1 MTNKLQYVKHCEI
14 NFIKWDN
21 LINSNKNGRVFN
33 YSWYLNQFCQ
43 WDAIILGDYEA
54 AIPLPISSKWG
65 IKALLQPNFIQQC
78 NWIGELPST
87 NELDKIKTIIKSKFS
102 IVHFNTNLALTSNIR
117 KRDNFILD
125 ILDWNI
131 LEANFNKSLRKN
143 IKKASKRNTINYQA
157 NINQTIKLY
166 RLAYGDMAKHLKAYD
181 FNLLAKLT
189 YKYPES
195 FINIHVMQD
204 EETTASL
211 LFAIGKNRI
220 HYILGAPTKKG
231 RTLNS
236 LSYGLSEVLT
246 KYANKNLILDFEG
259 SSIKSV
265 KDFYLSYGAKN
276 EPFIEATYYSPLI
289 KPLILIYNKFFR
301 SI

>member
-1 MTNKLQYVKHCEI
+1 MSNKLKYIEHREI
-14 NFIKWDN
+14 NFTKWNN
-21 LINSNKNGRVFN
+21 LIDSSKNGRVFN
-33 YSWYLNQFCQ
+33 YSWYLNQFCL

-78 NWIGELPST
+78 NWIGKLPST
-87 NELDKIKTIIKSKFS
+87 YELEKIKTLIKSKFG
-102 IVHFNTNLALTSNIR
+102 IIQFNTNLALTSDIK
-117 KRDNFILD
+117 KRDNLILD
-125 ILDWNI
+125 IEDWDS
-131 LEANFNKSLRKN
+131 LESNFKKSLRKN
-143 IKKASKRNTINYQA
+143 IKRASTTNTINYEE
-157 NINQTIKLY
+157 NVNQTISLY
-166 RLAYGDMAKHLKAYD
+166 RLAYGDMVKHLKEDD
-181 FNLLAKLT
+181 FNLLAKLARE
-189 YKYPES
+189 YHES

-220 HYILGAPTKKG
+220 HYILGAPTKNG

-236 LSYGLSEVLT
+236 LSYGLSKILT

-265 KDFYLSYGAKN
+265 KDFYLSFGAKN
-276 EPFIEATYYSPLI
+276 EPFFEATYCRPII
-289 KPLILIYNKFFR
+289 KPLMFLYNKFFK
-301 SI
+301 SN